1 MTSKPF
7 PVIQLER
14 ATLDYGSH
22 RALDGLSLH
31 VTRGSIT
38 GLVGRNGAGK
48 STTIHLLAGLLS
60 ASDPRT
66 SIRVLGHALSSDRQ
80 AVLQHTGFLL
90 SDPALFPYLTAGETL
105 GFLARAY
112 GVEKQESEKRIRE
125 LLKFFELD
133 GSRQPL
139 VVTYSTGMKKR
150 LAIAA
155 ALIHAPE
162 LLVLDEPFESLDP
175 LLVRALKHLLLE
187 FAAHGGTVLLS
198 SHLLTAVEEICD
210 RVLILDQGRLISA
223 GPVREG
229 EAVARPRAPV
239 GALEERYAS
248 LVPSSELPVLDWLTV
263 LRQPPPFSSPIVT

>member
-1 MTSKPF
+1 MTTPF

-22 RALDGLSLH
+22 RALDDLSLH
-31 VTRGSIT
+31 VPRGSIT

-48 STTIHLLAGLLS
+48 STTIHILAGLLN

-66 SIRVLGHALSSDRQ
+66 SVRVLGHALHSDLQ
-80 AVLQHTGFLL
+80 AVLQKTGFLL

-105 GFLARAY
+105 NFLARAY

-125 LLKFFELD
+125 LLDFFELG

-175 LLVRALKHLLLE
+175 LLVRALKRLLVE

-210 RVLILDQGRLISA
+210 RVVILDQGRLISA
-223 GPVREG
+223 GPVRDG
-229 EAVARPRAPV
+229 ELSARSNAPV

-248 LVPSSELPVLDWLTV
+248 LLPSSELPILDWLTTC
-263 LRQPPPFSSPIVT
+263 RRATPFPSLASS